1 MERDDESRKPMMEMC
16 NNRGGEETSNRR
28 LIISGEPLDIESY
41 SMLYKGRT
49 KIMRLLFIES
59 HYGGNQMLQ
68 LEALR
73 MAHDDIKKGENTQL
87 FRDLVNRINGGLDK
101 TLLALVSLYAVR
113 GQLTCKADIY
123 SFGVLL
129 MEIVSA
135 RSNKYTRLP
144 TEYQYLLERAWELYE
159 RNELVWNELSKVKA
173 NHVHGGEAVERGEGY
188 RHEENNQAGLISDF
202 MDLKVRGPVK
212 IKPNEVNRNNN
223 YTDPSS
229 YNASSSS
236 GTRDNSNA
244 YSLGASSAAEVSSFS
259 STI

>member
-101 TLLALVSLYAVR
+101 TLLGDYPSLFTLCVR
-113 GQLTCKADIY
+113 SFLT
-123 SFGVLL
+123 
-129 MEIVSA
+129 E
-135 RSNKYTRLP
+135 
-144 TEYQYLLERAWELYE
+144 
-159 RNELVWNELSKVKA
+159 
-173 NHVHGGEAVERGEGY
+173 
-188 RHEENNQAGLISDF
+188 
-202 MDLKVRGPVK
+202 
-212 IKPNEVNRNNN
+212 
-223 YTDPSS
+223 
-229 YNASSSS
+229 
-236 GTRDNSNA
+236 
-244 YSLGASSAAEVSSFS
+244 
-259 STI
+259 